1 MKIKVALIKIVKR
14 PINKNCWL
22 SVEENLELKS
32 EYGEYVED
40 YDFIDFEGQVF
51 YYDVLDSMVDCFIDG
66 FIYTG
71 NTVIFDSV
79 QVKELK
85 KFVKKE
91 FKEVFFKRFSNVDGM
106 LKIDILAE

>member
-1 MKIKVALIKIVKR
+1 MKVKVSLIKIVKR
-14 PINKNCWL
+14 PIDKNCWL
-22 SVEENLELKS
+22 SVDENLELKAEYS
-32 EYGEYVED
+32 ECIEY

-51 YYDVLDSMVDCFIDG
+51 YYDVLDSLIDCFTDD

-71 NTVIFDSV
+71 NTVVSDSV
-79 QVKELK
+79 KVKELK

-91 FKEVFFKRFSNVDGM
+91 FKNVFIKRFSNVDSM